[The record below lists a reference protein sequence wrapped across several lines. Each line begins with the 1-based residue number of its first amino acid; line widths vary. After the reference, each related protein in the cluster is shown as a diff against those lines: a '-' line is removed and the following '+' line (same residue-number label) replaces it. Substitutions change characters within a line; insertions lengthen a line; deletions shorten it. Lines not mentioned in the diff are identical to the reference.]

1 MQRRPKSK
9 WRRALERVLTRASAA
24 LFAVLV
30 RLLPLGALR
39 RVADAVAWL
48 IGVLTPS
55 RRRIAIE
62 NMRRV
67 FGDRYSARQYRALV
81 AEVTRGL
88 CRTMVE
94 LLKCPYLSAEQIR
107 ALVQPQG
114 LEHLQAALAQGRGA
128 ILVTAHFGNWELMGA
143 MLGAYGLPLT
153 VIARDSQERLTA
165 SLINRARESHGTEV
179 LARDDARSMLRAL
192 RANRILG
199 ILPDQH
205 AADNSII
212 VEFLG
217 RPAATAVG
225 VATLAARTGAPV
237 VPGFCIRRPDGRFDA
252 VFYPPL
258 ALTDSGDREADIRAN
273 TILVNQVL
281 EAQIR
286 AHPEQWLWL
295 HRRWKVDPSPT
306 AAGPVA
312 SGSSPPQ
319 EQCHDR

>member
-9 WRRALERVLTRASAA
+9 LRRALERVLTRTSSA

-39 RVADAVAWL
+39 RLADAVAWL
-48 IGVLTPS
+48 IGVLAPS
-55 RRRIAIE
+55 RRRIAMD

-67 FGDRYSARQYRALV
+67 FGDRYTDRQYRALV
-81 AEVTRGL
+81 AAVTRGI

-107 ALVQPQG
+107 ALVQPRG
-114 LEHLQAALAQGRGA
+114 LEHLQAALAQGRGV

-143 MLGAYGLPLT
+143 MLGAYNLPLT

-165 SLINRARESHGTEV
+165 SLVNRARESQGTEV
-179 LARDDARSMLRAL
+179 LDRDDARAMLRAL

-205 AADNSII
+205 AADNYII
-212 VEFLG
+212 VDFLG

-237 VPGFCIRRPDGRFDA
+237 VPGFCVRRTDGGFDA
-252 VFYPPL
+252 TFYPPL
-258 ALTDSGDREADIRAN
+258 NLANSGDREADVRAN
-273 TILVNQVL
+273 TILVNQVI

-286 AHPEQWLWL
+286 AQPEQWLWL
-295 HRRWKVDPSPT
+295 HRRWKVDESTTTPSSAT
-306 AAGPVA
+306 
-312 SGSSPPQ
+312 SDSFPP
-319 EQCHDR
+319 

>member
-1 MQRRPKSK
+1 MPRRPKSK
-9 WRRALERVLTRASAA
+9 LRRILERVLTRASSA

-39 RVADAVAWL
+39 RLADGVAWL
-48 IGVLTPS
+48 IGVLAPS
-55 RRRIAIE
+55 RRRLAID
-62 NMRRV
+62 NMWRV
-67 FGDRYSARQYRALV
+67 FGDRYTDRQYRALV
-81 AEVTRGL
+81 AEVIRGI

-107 ALVQPQG
+107 ALVRPQG
-114 LEHLQAALAQGRGA
+114 LEHLEAALAAGRGV

-143 MLGAYGLPLT
+143 MLGAYGLPVT

-165 SLINRARESHGTEV
+165 SLINRARESHGTVV
-179 LARDDARSMLRAL
+179 LERDDARSMLRAL

-212 VEFLG
+212 VDFLG

-237 VPGFCIRRPDGRFDA
+237 VPGFCVRRPDGGFDA
-252 VFYPPL
+252 IFYPPL
-258 ALTDSGDREADIRAN
+258 DLVHSGDREADVRAN
-273 TILVNQVL
+273 TILVNQVIA
-281 EAQIR
+281 AQIR

-295 HRRWKVDPSPT
+295 HRRWKVD
-306 AAGPVA
+306 
-312 SGSSPPQ
+312 
-319 EQCHDR
+319 